1 LTTRVRLT
9 ALAAYHAGKLYLP
22 PGYDIWLDAELL
34 TLHCEDGSMV
44 ASFVVSAAPAEV
56 VRTAEG
62 DYRATG

>member
-1 LTTRVRLT
+1 MKTRLRLT
-9 ALAAYHAGKLYLP
+9 ALTAYHAGKLYLP

-34 TLHCEDGSMV
+34 TLHREDGSMV